1 MESLFVLWSSVP
13 SVSAALFYL
22 LKASGRAT
30 GYDNELF
37 SSLGSFCSTVNMW
50 SSTTTDIIAGRKR
63 VTTSRSC
70 KQKVERK
77 KKKYDI
83 FSLCRNKKQSKM
95 KANTKQQRHF
105 ATSEVTYIRTRRGS
119 LKTWLSIISHAPW
132 PSDSIRSSSIRSG
145 LSWLSTQIKMINIQF
160 TFSCVYCSLWCVL
173 KKITHT
179 QSKVIMKKYT
189 PWSNSGCI
197 YKIKG

>member
-1 MESLFVLWSSVP
+1 MQPPVEIEAYKIKEKNFLSVLVLWGSIP

-70 KQKVERK
+70 KHRVEKKGGKKCRK
-77 KKKYDI
+77 EE
-83 FSLCRNKKQSKM
+83 RSKM
-95 KANTKQQRHF
+95 NFPAP
-105 ATSEVTYIRTRRGS
+105 EVTHVHTRRGS
-119 LKTWLSIISHAPW
+119 LKTWLSIISQAPW
-132 PSDSIRSSSIRSG
+132 PRDSIRSSSIRSG
-145 LSWLSTQIKMINIQF
+145 LSW
-160 TFSCVYCSLWCVL
+160 
-173 KKITHT
+173 
-179 QSKVIMKKYT
+179 
-189 PWSNSGCI
+189 
-197 YKIKG
+197 